1 MGQPLTTDLFGA
13 GATFSGSPKVLQIPL
28 TALPA
33 LTGANPTPLEIY
45 AAIVATAHTW
55 LNANTD
61 ASVLAASDL
70 TNTAPITRNSTQK
83 TQFQYA
89 VKFYGNYAAP
99 TFDPNSI

>member
-1 MGQPLTTDLFGA
+1 MTQPLITDLFGA
-13 GATFSGSPKVLQIPL
+13 GASFSGSPKVLQIPL

-45 AAIVATAHTW
+45 AAIVATAHPW

-61 ASVLAASDL
+61 ASVLATSDL
-70 TNTAPITRNSTQK
+70 TNNAPIVRNGTPK

-89 VKFYGNYAAP
+89 LRFYGNYAAP